1 MTVSGNNVY
10 IVWQDYNTTSGM
22 EHVMLSVSNDGGMTF
37 SDPYV
42 LGNGFLLSM
51 SGGYSGPVVSRTGR
65 HIAAD
70 GDNLYAIWLDTDSDS
85 RLYHLVFRASDDG
98 AESFGDPIVLAR
110 AGYDEIHSAALSA
123 TGSNVHVSWVNG
135 TRRGADSPVPL
146 EHSLIARSSHDA
158 GESFE
163 NEQIVHTA
171 HQELTIIPDM
181 AATEDSLYLVWTQ
194 DNDLMFSKSEDAG
207 TTFSTPLTIST
218 NRKLAEGTP
227 ERYIFQ
233 FYPFITTFESGVGA
247 NDHGTMIAWLDK
259 EAGNDKQYL
268 SSVMSLDSGDTF
280 RPIERFGFYGPL
292 PPIHDTIAV
301 GNDGTIHYAYRASE
315 QDVLNMGI
323 ITFSPGQ
330 IYGAL
335 LNNDTAG
342 WPLTPSPTTNGN
354 SVYAVWLNGT
364 DFSMPEIQELIQQM
378 YIVTSTDSGRTYSKP
393 ALVQE
398 IVTVP
403 EFGAF
408 STVLLVISSVSL
420 VIVGMR
426 YYKRWIGASRPTN
439 G

>member
-1 MTVSGNNVY
+1 
-10 IVWQDYNTTSGM
+10 
-22 EHVMLSVSNDGGMTF
+22 
-37 SDPYV
+37 
-42 LGNGFLLSM
+42 
-51 SGGYSGPVVSRTGR
+51 
-65 HIAAD
+65 
-70 GDNLYAIWLDTDSDS
+70 
-85 RLYHLVFRASDDG
+85 
-98 AESFGDPIVLAR
+98 
-110 AGYDEIHSAALSA
+110 
-123 TGSNVHVSWVNG
+123 
-135 TRRGADSPVPL
+135 
-146 EHSLIARSSHDA
+146 
-158 GESFE
+158 
-163 NEQIVHTA
+163 
-171 HQELTIIPDM
+171 
-181 AATEDSLYLVWTQ
+181 
-194 DNDLMFSKSEDAG
+194 
-207 TTFSTPLTIST
+207 
-218 NRKLAEGTP
+218 
-227 ERYIFQ
+227 
-233 FYPFITTFESGVGA
+233 
-247 NDHGTMIAWLDK
+247 
-259 EAGNDKQYL
+259 
-268 SSVMSLDSGDTF
+268 
-280 RPIERFGFYGPL
+280 
-292 PPIHDTIAV
+292 
-301 GNDGTIHYAYRASE
+301 
-315 QDVLNMGI
+315 MGI